1 MGLADFAAGWALG
14 AKTGNQ
20 GFDEVLETAR
30 EIVRSKEFADF
41 ASAIRSHAAY
51 ALRELGDLVDSEQA
65 PAVAEDLVDVVRS
78 LIKRRDYLK

>member
-14 AKTGNQ
+14 AKTGNR
-20 GFDEVLETAR
+20 GFDEVLGTAR

-65 PAVAEDLVDVVRS
+65 PAVAEDLVEVVRS
-78 LIKRRDYLK
+78 LIKRRDYFK